1 LIKWKDT
8 GGCADIFAF
17 IKDKIDEYQKNNQ
30 KDGDNNQK
38 QDPVFDQEL
47 LDEIEERVKQS
58 QPTKTKEENLKVV
71 ENIVN
76 CFNYMHLI
84 TIVEL
89 ESSENIDEAILCSLL
104 EGFIILN

>member
-1 LIKWKDT
+1 MNKWKDT
-8 GGCADIFAF
+8 GGCADIFAYV
-17 IKDKIDEYQKNNQ
+17 KDKIEQYQRNNQ
-30 KDGDNNQK
+30 KDNEENQK

-58 QPTKTKEENLKVV
+58 QPTKAKEDHLKVV

-104 EGFIILN
+104 EGLIF